1 MLSVLK
7 NDPTTSCSGSGSA
20 KLPLDEKL
28 SVLFKSVFK
37 PALRA
42 AVSVSPVL
50 AGGSAADAGD
60 GVGASS
66 SKWQEAAESI
76 ADTESILTLLMEALG
91 TTAKDKQQPAAG
103 SGGEEEEEGDT
114 AASFRARVEGML
126 ALKGS
131 TWHAKQG
138 PPQQGQEQGQEQ
150 PQREEKLLTDL
161 ITVLVMSVTALDVY
175 SEGDFSKALMQT
187 LLLNFLRQ
195 AQEEEEEE
203 EEEGEEE
210 S

>member
-1 MLSVLK
+1 M
-7 NDPTTSCSGSGSA
+7 
-20 KLPLDEKL
+20 
-28 SVLFKSVFK
+28 LFKSVFK

-50 AGGSAADAGD
+50 AGGSAADAGDGDGDGD

-103 SGGEEEEEGDT
+103 SGGEGEGEEEGDK

-150 PQREEKLLTDL
+150 PQREKLLTDL

-175 SEGDFSKALMQT
+175 SEGDFSKTLMQT

-195 AQEEEEEE
+195 AQAQEEEEEEEE
-203 EEEGEEE
+203 EEEGKEE